1 MKISS
6 YKLLV
11 FLYGIS
17 ICFTALAQQPIDKLL
32 AKQSTFIAKHVE
44 EKVYVQCDK
53 PFYKPGENLWFTAF
67 VRKGTDLSPT
77 KESNAIRVE
86 WINPKGNVE
95 KTLRLLV
102 ENGIAQGD
110 ISLAGVPGG
119 LYKLRVYTWYMKND
133 PNPAIFEREVQIQS
147 VILPRLKMTMT
158 FEKESYAKGEK
169 GIAKVAI
176 HTNENAALRN
186 QALDFTLN
194 IEGKQVAS
202 GQTQTDADGNAAIS
216 FAIPTDIQHP
226 DGILTIKTAYQ
237 GQTESITRSVPI
249 AFNQIALNFYP
260 EGGNMVYHLKNT
272 IAFQARNEFG
282 KATDV
287 KGFLADE
294 NGNHLADLE
303 SFHQG
308 IGTFSFTP
316 STKHRYLVH
325 LTQPTNAD
333 FALPLI
339 EKEGYLLSLLSQN
352 EKNTFVSVQC
362 SQKERL
368 SLVASLHGKVY
379 WDTTFVASTGTTK
392 LRIPSQS
399 FPMGMAQLTLFD
411 KKQVPQAERLV
422 FVHPEKHLQIDVQT
436 NKEMYASRE
445 KVTLTIQTK
454 DETGSP
460 LPAQM
465 ALSVANDPLL
475 TMADDKSSTIFS
487 QFLLESEIKGKVEN
501 PAFYFDEKEDA
512 QKRYK
517 ALDYLLMTAGW
528 RRYLWKDAEKAL
540 APSQIYVTEKENRH
554 DLSGTVF
561 YPGGMKPAP
570 FVNDIMK
577 PAPFVNVLINGK
589 EIGKTDEKG
598 NFTLKQ
604 HLETIY
610 NMTFEKDS
618 FIYKIDYSQNNCAWK
633 HDYYLYKKTNKIPN
647 PDDEGTMIG
656 VVLQSDG
663 TPSPYAI
670 VMLLKNGEIVN
681 GANAN
686 ERGEYEIAPIE
697 AGIYDLKAETLD
709 KMVTIPSVSV
719 GAGRERRMDIR
730 FGQKYVK
737 LENANIKPINR
748 ENLAIENG
756 KQQPISPKDAEVENV
771 KIEVAEEEF
780 QITPVEGG
788 ENENIMSDTS
798 VIVAFKIPLFE
809 RGPNDQNMKKSGKDI
824 RNMGSRNINIVAA
837 TTPGVYQA
845 DEGDFSLNI
854 RGARS
859 GGTVYFVDGV
869 KVIGTPNVPL
879 SAISSVQVYTG
890 GTPAEFGD
898 FVGGAIVIE
907 TSTTSPRISVNRNAR
922 GGDMLQFGGN
932 SYTNRIYA
940 PYQNYVRVKE
950 FAAPNYEIPK
960 FSPKKDDFRSTLYW
974 NGNIET
980 DAQGKASLSFYTSD
994 EITSFRITTEGIGGN
1009 GELGRTEKRFFTQNP
1024 ISLQAK
1030 LPLEVVTGD
1039 SLVIPISLQKH
1050 LDSKHTGNLVVTLPK
1065 GLKIIT
1071 IQEGEKNLL
1080 FELLSA
1086 NIAKLPLTL
1095 AGEMATTYSVK
1106 ASVNQVSEDNHV
1118 AIQWISPEVRESWD
1132 NTLKVRQRGFP
1143 VEMAQSGASALQSY
1157 DIDITQAMAGTGE
1170 VKLVIYPSIVSEILG
1185 GIEGLL
1191 REPHGCFEQ
1200 TSSYTYPNVLALNLL
1215 RLSGK
1220 TTPEIEKKALDYIE
1234 KGYKR
1239 LTGFES
1245 ASGGFEWFGS
1255 DPGHEALTAYGIMEF
1270 MDMQKV
1276 WKNVDNEMVARTQ
1289 KWLMNRRDGEG
1300 NFKLNTRGFD
1310 SFSYNNQPLTN
1321 AYIVWALS
1329 EVKQKGLEK
1338 EVQSV
1343 FEKAI
1348 NDAQPY
1354 QLALVANV
1362 MMNYGKETEAKSALS
1377 LLLGK
1382 QGEDGSILIGEGNY
1396 SAVGSQGK
1404 GLQLEVAGLALM
1416 ACLKAEKKDEKSIFS
1431 LANYIRA
1438 AKNPSGS
1445 FGNTQ
1450 STVLC
1455 LKALCMYADYLRS
1468 QEEEQS
1474 FSLYADGKL
1483 IKEAKIDKSSSQPLE
1498 MSNLA
1503 QYMPKGSGNF
1513 RLKFTGEKGL
1523 AHSFIANY
1531 RTAQPQSNEKCA
1543 LRLVVVSAKKSAKV
1557 GETLRFTASLENT
1570 QAQSQAM
1577 SVIILP
1583 IPAGLSAQAWQL
1595 KELQEK
1601 KIVDYYEIIDNELI
1615 IYYRNL
1621 NNLEKKEIH
1630 LDLKAELAGTY
1641 QAAPARTY
1649 LYYNAENKFWVES
1662 PLVEIEK

>member
-77 KESNAIRVE
+77 KESDAIRVE

-119 LYKLRVYTWYMKND
+119 LYKLRAYTWYMKND

-249 AFNQIALNFYP
+249 ALNQIALTFYP

-282 KATDV
+282 KAADV

-379 WDTTFVASTGTTK
+379 WDTTFVASAGTTK

-487 QFLLESEIKGKVEN
+487 QLLLESEIKGKVEN

-528 RRYLWKDAEKAL
+528 RRYLWKDAEKEL
-540 APSQIYVTEKENRH
+540 APSQIYVTEKENCY
-554 DLSGTVF
+554 DLSGTVY
-561 YPGGMKPAP
+561 YPDRITPVP
-570 FVNDIMK
+570 FASVN
-577 PAPFVNVLINGK
+577 LEGK
-589 EIGKTDEKG
+589 WFTKTDEKG
-598 NFTLKQ
+598 KFIFKNRAYGNTSY
-604 HLETIY
+604 HIIV
-610 NMTFEKDS
+610 EKDS
-618 FIYKIDYSQNNCAWK
+618 FIFDNTNFYYWGGNIYVNKKSNTAPIPTALGKIK
-633 HDYYLYKKTNKIPN
+633 
-647 PDDEGTMIG
+647 G
-656 VVLQSDG
+656 VVLEKDG
-663 TPSPYAI
+663 RPASYAI
-670 VMLLKNGEIVN
+670 VMIIKNGEVID

-686 ERGEYEIAPIE
+686 EKGEYEIEKVIPDV
-697 AGIYDLKAETLD
+697 YDLQAEMLGKTV
-709 KMVTIPSVSV
+709 KIPLVAI
-719 GAGRERRMDIR
+719 GANTERKMDIR

-756 KQQPISPKDAEVENV
+756 KQQPIFAENPAENEVQMVAAAEEVQIMAVENTENEATV
-771 KIEVAEEEF
+771 DEV
-780 QITPVEGG
+780 QIT
-788 ENENIMSDTS
+788 
-798 VIVAFKIPLFE
+798 AFKIPVFE
-809 RGPNDQNMKKSGKDI
+809 KDATMQHKIISGKDI
-824 RNMGSRNINIVAA
+824 RNMAARSIYTVAA
-837 TTPGVYQA
+837 TAPGVYQS
-845 DEGDFSLNI
+845 DEGDDNLYI

-869 KVIGTPNVPL
+869 KVRGTPNIPQ
-879 SAISSVQVYTG
+879 SAIARMDVYTG

-932 SYTNRIYA
+932 SYTNRVYA

-980 DAQGKASLSFYTSD
+980 DAQGKASVSFYTSD
-994 EITSFRITTEGIGGN
+994 EITSFRITTEGIGEN
-1009 GELGRTEKRFFTQNP
+1009 GQLGRAEKRFFSQNS

-1039 SLVIPISLQKH
+1039 SLIIPISLQKH
-1050 LDSKHTGNLVVTLPK
+1050 LESKHTGSLVITLPK
-1065 GLKIIT
+1065 GLKIIA
-1071 IQEGEKNLL
+1071 IQEGEKNLP
-1080 FELLSA
+1080 FELVSA

-1095 AGEMATTYSVK
+1095 TGEMATTYSVK

-1132 NTLKVRQRGFP
+1132 NTLKVKQRGFP
-1143 VEMAQSGASALQSY
+1143 VELAQSGASALQSY

-1220 TTPEIEKKALDYIE
+1220 TNPEIEKKALDYIE

-1343 FEKAI
+1343 FEKALK
-1348 NDAQPY
+1348 DERPY
-1354 QLALVANV
+1354 QLALAANV
-1362 MMNYGKETEAKSALS
+1362 MMNYGKESEAKSALS

-1416 ACLKAEKKDEKSIFS
+1416 ACLKAEKKDEKAIFS
-1431 LANYIRA
+1431 LVNYIRA

-1468 QEEEQS
+1468 QEEEHS

-1498 MSNLA
+1498 LTNLA
-1503 QYMPKGSGNF
+1503 QYTPKGSGNF

-1531 RTAQPQSNEKCA
+1531 RTVQPQSNEKCA

-1570 QAQSQAM
+1570 QSQSQAM

-1615 IYYRNL
+1615 IYYRNVQS
-1621 NNLEKKEIH
+1621 LEKKEIY
-1630 LDLKAELAGTY
+1630 LDLKVELAGTY